1 MTRALCTACLA
12 LMALLAAC
20 AGPAV
25 DPGPNPARV
34 ALEIKR
40 TLSAE
45 TVQTALQQQ
54 GPLPSRMTRLNNFLG
69 PFWDIR
75 AEAKQ
80 ADGTWRRLP
89 LAPGQQGLLDG
100 YTLDT
105 KRVFLAPPGRQ
116 ELRLRLEAYI
126 SRSWEELVGD
136 PYYYRR
142 GPDGQLIRE
151 YNPNW
156 RTQTENVYL
165 LERKSSVTL
174 ELKAGQ
180 EVVIKTFK

>member
-1 MTRALCTACLA
+1 MTRSLCMACLA
-12 LMALLAAC
+12 LLALLAAC
-20 AGPAV
+20 AAPAV
-25 DPGPNPARV
+25 DPGPDPARLV
-34 ALEIKR
+34 LAIQR

-45 TVQTALQQQ
+45 TVQTALRQQ
-54 GPLPSRMTRLNNFLG
+54 GPLPSRVTRLDNFLG

-80 ADGTWRRLP
+80 ADGTWKRLP
-89 LAPGQQGLLDG
+89 LAPGQKDLLDG

-105 KRVFLAPPGRQ
+105 RRVFLAPPGRQ

-151 YNPNW
+151 YNPRW
-156 RTQTENVYL
+156 RTQIENIYL
-165 LERKSSVTL
+165 LELKSSATL
-174 ELKAGQ
+174 ELQAGQ
-180 EVVIKTFK
+180 DKVIQPFK